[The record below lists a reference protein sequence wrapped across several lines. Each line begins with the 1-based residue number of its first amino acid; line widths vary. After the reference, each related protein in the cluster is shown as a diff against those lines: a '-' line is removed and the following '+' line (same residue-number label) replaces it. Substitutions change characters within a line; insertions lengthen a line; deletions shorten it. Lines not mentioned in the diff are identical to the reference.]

1 MDSTVACLGA
11 GELRGAD
18 DRASRAALVVG
29 DYLTRW
35 GRIERKDRV
44 RAGCPARTL
53 SNAGGRDGDL
63 SRGCTLVTGAPRG
76 RLRSDR
82 VRWINVDAGG
92 GELHRLCVGS
102 GGAQRD
108 GLELALTV

>member
-1 MDSTVACLGA
+1 MFARGRPPQCLSQRTLLAVMDSTVACLGA

-18 DRASRAALVVG
+18 DRASRAALVAG

-53 SNAGGRDGDL
+53 SNARGADGDL
-63 SRGCTLVTGAPRG
+63 SRGRALATGTPCVRPP
-76 RLRSDR
+76 SD
-82 VRWINVDAGG
+82 
-92 GELHRLCVGS
+92 
-102 GGAQRD
+102 
-108 GLELALTV
+108 